1 MGKPG
6 ICGSHWGAASPRRK
20 VWLPGHTRPSL
31 CKRRPTYPGVWPALG
46 HVHLLPMRQGP
57 SPGPA
62 GGYLPGGQRRAV
74 FYVLSFPRHP
84 VPVLRIQSL
93 SSLTKFCVAW
103 RQGLCIIIL
112 LLPLLLP
119 KLQLLEY

>member
-1 MGKPG
+1 MGKPR

-20 VWLPGHTRPSL
+20 VWLPGDTRFTLQEKAHLPQ
-31 CKRRPTYPGVWPALG
+31 VWPALA
-46 HVHLLPMRQGP
+46 HVHLLPMRPGP

-62 GGYLPGGQRRAV
+62 GGYLPGGQRRSL
-74 FYVLSFPRHP
+74 FCVLSFPRHP

-93 SSLTKFCVAW
+93 SSLTKFCVPW

-112 LLPLLLP
+112 LLPLPLP
-119 KLQLLEY
+119 NPQLLEY